1 MDHVQDYRVGKVLW
15 KNVISEQLCNPLG
28 FPLNGRTVTILFFQT
43 PGNFLCMLQQS
54 SGNGK
59 MRNKS
64 IALYTFM
71 LTVSHSRYVSCE
83 LVSADNLSSYNS

>member
-1 MDHVQDYRVGKVLW
+1 MFKITGEEKFSGKMCLFVFFFP
-15 KNVISEQLCNPLG
+15 EHLCNPLG
-28 FPLNGRTVTILFFQT
+28 FSLNGRTVTISLLS
-43 PGNFLCMLQQS
+43 GNFLYMLQQP

-71 LTVSHSRYVSCE
+71 LTVSHSR
-83 LVSADNLSSYNS
+83 

>member
-1 MDHVQDYRVGKVLW
+1 MEHVQDYREGKVLW
-15 KNVISEQLCNPLG
+15 KNVISEQPCNPLG
-28 FPLNGRTVTILFFQT
+28 FPLNGRTATISLFQT
-43 PGNFLCMLQQS
+43 PGNFLCMLQKS

-71 LTVSHSRYVSCE
+71 LTVSHSRYVSCG
-83 LVSADNLSSYNS
+83 LVSADNLSSHCS